1 MAAVCKALMTGHD
14 GSMTTIHAEDAELAL
29 DQAVQYVMENQRFT
43 GNEKMAKRV
52 VEHAIHLVVHLANQD
67 GRRRVT
73 GVLAVERGGNHKW
86 IYRQVD
92 GGGWQRMTA
101 QRAATSTGSGHGS
114 RGRFR
119 DGEIPA
125 RDAAVRQP
133 LDGAV
138 RRACW
143 WSSRCAA
150 GAAAAILDLD
160 MRAGTP
166 AADVGASSSASATS
180 LPTSGGRGAHG

>member
-1 MAAVCKALMTGHD
+1 MCKALMTGHD

-73 GVLAVERGGNHKW
+73 GILAVERGGNHKW
-86 IYRQVD
+86 VYRQAD
-92 GGGWQRMTA
+92 SGGWQRMTELA
-101 QRAATSTGSGHGS
+101 GNLNRLSARLTGH
-114 RGRFR
+114 FR

-125 RDAAVRQP
+125 V
-133 LDGAV
+133 
-138 RRACW
+138 
-143 WSSRCAA
+143 
-150 GAAAAILDLD
+150 
-160 MRAGTP
+160 
-166 AADVGASSSASATS
+166 
-180 LPTSGGRGAHG
+180 